1 MSDSDTSLLV
11 FDDLRSRFD
20 LPETPFITKAFD
32 HARERMSATLF
43 NHVARSWIFA
53 VKLGVKNKITCDA
66 EVVAASVLLHD
77 IGLTE
82 HADGPERFEVNGAG
96 FARKFVCDHGFDDRR
111 GQLVW
116 DSIAL
121 HTTPSIGVFKEPE
134 VALCAR
140 GIGVDFG
147 APDYAVFD
155 KTEIDSI
162 VAAAPRLDLT
172 RKITACFCHLAQTK
186 PETTYASIIRDFGER
201 YVPGYKAPSLVDAI
215 SASPYQE

>member
-1 MSDSDTSLLV
+1 MSDSDKSTLTFEQLQQQ
-11 FDDLRSRFD
+11 FD
-20 LPETPFITKAFD
+20 LSKTPFIKTTFD
-32 HARERMSATLF
+32 YARARMPATLF

-53 VKLGVKNKITCDA
+53 VRLGAMTQTSTDA
-66 EVVAASVLLHD
+66 EVVAAAVLLHD

-82 HADGPERFEVNGAG
+82 HADGPERFEVNGAD
-96 FARKFVCDHGFDDRR
+96 FARKFVCDQGFDDRR
-111 GQLVW
+111 AQLVW

-147 APDYAVFD
+147 AFDYASFQ
-155 KTEIDSI
+155 KKEIDA
-162 VAAAPRLDLT
+162 VVTAAPRLGLNKT
-172 RKITACFCHLAQTK
+172 LVACFCHLAKTK

-201 YVPGYKAPSLVDAI
+201 YVEGYKAPSWVDAI
-215 SASPYQE
+215 NASPYEE

>member
-1 MSDSDTSLLV
+1 MSDAHTSPLA
-11 FDDLRSRFD
+11 FNDLRAQFD

-32 HARERMSATLF
+32 YARTHMPAVLF

-53 VKLGVKNKITCDA
+53 VRLGVMTKTNLDA

-82 HADGPERFEVNGAG
+82 HADGSERFEVNGAG

-116 DSIAL
+116 DSVAL
-121 HTTPSIGVFKEPE
+121 HTTPSISVFKEPE
-134 VALCAR
+134 VAFCAR

-147 APDYAVFD
+147 ALDYPSFA
-155 KTEIDSI
+155 KTEIDAI
-162 VAAAPRLDLT
+162 VTAAPRLNLN
-172 RKITACFCHLAQTK
+172 KKLIACFCHLARTK
-186 PETTYASIIRDFGER
+186 PEATYASIVRDFGER
-201 YVPGYKAPSLVDAI
+201 YVEGYKAPSWADAI
-215 SASPYQE
+215 SAGPYEE